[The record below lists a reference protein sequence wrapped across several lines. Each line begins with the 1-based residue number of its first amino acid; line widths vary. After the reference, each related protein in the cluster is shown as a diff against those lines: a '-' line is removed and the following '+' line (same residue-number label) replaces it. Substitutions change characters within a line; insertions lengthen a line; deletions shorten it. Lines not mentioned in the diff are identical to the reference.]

1 MLRGRCGGRL
11 GRWLLGSRKGLIGS
25 CPFPLRLHC
34 SHRLHAVQV
43 KLNRRRHSRTGF
55 RLQSRPLCLMVRKRY
70 ADPCH
75 VNLFLF
81 HVPILKM
88 PRIPPGLCSFAL
100 RSQFNLSA
108 LQSLFHSV
116 YVSLIS
122 VDDIFMSKAFCVR
135 HFSINVSLSFGHS
148 LNNSAAIFFGQ
159 SYCHHVF
166 PRLAFACLM
175 GEVLL
180 SIDPLSIPMSYFPER
195 FFQIANIPRFSCG
208 LRQELPMTMA

>member
-1 MLRGRCGGRL
+1 
-11 GRWLLGSRKGLIGS
+11 
-25 CPFPLRLHC
+25 
-34 SHRLHAVQV
+34 
-43 KLNRRRHSRTGF
+43 
-55 RLQSRPLCLMVRKRY
+55 MVRKRY

-116 YVSLIS
+116 YVSLIA

-166 PRLAFACLM
+166 PWLAFACLM

-195 FFQIANIPRFSCG
+195 FLQIANIQRFSCG
-208 LRQELPMTMA
+208 LRRELPIIASMTKQPIMIRVVVVCPVTGCYRVVWRQLIGSMAERLAAG